1 MSAAATCGSS
11 ASGPRK
17 PFSPNWSPTLNQ
29 KSEIELKRA
38 ALAKTIRTVER
49 LRASI
54 AADRAINER
63 LPRTLKEFDE
73 AVARGELRTPD
84 LDALEAEVGL

>member
-1 MSAAATCGSS
+1 MH
-11 ASGPRK
+11 K
-17 PFSPNWSPTLNQ
+17 

-63 LPRTLKEFDE
+63 LPRTLKKFDE

>member
-1 MSAAATCGSS
+1 M
-11 ASGPRK
+11 
-17 PFSPNWSPTLNQ
+17 NQ

-54 AADRAINER
+54 TADRAINER

-73 AVARGELRTPD
+73 AVARGELNMPD
-84 LDALEAEVGL
+84 LTALDKLLEG